1 MRWDQIRFSIDF
13 IVVIQRFDAVRSVCV
28 ARTAVQCSSQHRLQ
42 PAEMARRTVNVVGQ
56 LGLARRADRSAAY
69 SLAIAASICSRTS
82 RPCRAGP
89 WLGHPKWSRKAHRAG
104 SSRAATTTHK
114 KCPPLEGASGSG
126 RAFFV
131 GSYTPSGGAAAPR
144 GLIGT
149 TPSFVAV
156 VGSAPICCCMSEHRK
171 SAALTA
177 TLLQR
182 GVLFRLRRPAKSL
195 LWRRSAQLQA
205 KRGRHQRSS
214 EALRSRGGGIRSPQA
229 ERRSESQLQRN
240 RSAQKRVQVAM
251 ARSCGANGLYL
262 VGAVCGALARATYI

>member
-1 MRWDQIRFSIDF
+1 MVSQLLSAAAEAELRHLRDERRGQNPSSLLRAPAPAIL
-13 IVVIQRFDAVRSVCV
+13 
-28 ARTAVQCSSQHRLQ
+28 RTSASGKASCSS
-42 PAEMARRTVNVVGQ
+42 
-56 LGLARRADRSAAY
+56 
-69 SLAIAASICSRTS
+69 
-82 RPCRAGP
+82 
-89 WLGHPKWSRKAHRAG
+89 
-104 SSRAATTTHK
+104 
-114 KCPPLEGASGSG
+114 
-126 RAFFV
+126 
-131 GSYTPSGGAAAPR
+131 
-144 GLIGT
+144 
-149 TPSFVAV
+149 
-156 VGSAPICCCMSEHRK
+156 GSAPICCCMSEHRK